1 MPCDTSKGY
10 EKLSAMMNQGR
21 KPKDGKGPVKYKKG
35 KK

>member
-10 EKLSAMMNQGR
+10 EKLSSMMKRGQ
-21 KPKDGKGPVKYKKG
+21 KPGDKKKPPMKG